1 VRMLGTGQWD
11 MPGLGAEPALVGG
24 WFAAPSPNARSDFE
38 GTYKGTYGH
47 AAPRL
52 ATLAYDA
59 LALAAV
65 LAQADGGANFS
76 PSAITVSSG
85 FWGRDGIFR
94 FQPGGLAERGLAV
107 MKVGRRGP
115 EIISRAQETF
125 QANLN

>member
-1 VRMLGTGQWD
+1 
-11 MPGLGAEPALVGG
+11 
-24 WFAAPSPNARSDFE
+24 
-38 GTYKGTYGH
+38 
-47 AAPRL
+47 
-52 ATLAYDA
+52 
-59 LALAAV
+59 V